1 MFPLPLKE
9 GHHSRPSDI
18 WLKELLFTPGA
29 RIHIKAPSGTGKSTL
44 IHSLYGLRH
53 DYDGSIFFHHQDLRQ
68 ADRETWA
75 KWRQQDLSIVF
86 QDLRLFSQL
95 TALENIQIK
104 NQLTN
109 HYTAEKIHAIA
120 AKLGIEG
127 KLDQSCGTLSY
138 GEQQR
143 VAIIRALMQPF
154 GWILLDEPFSHLDEK
169 NIRKA
174 ADLIQSEAGQRQA
187 GIIIVD
193 LEDDNRFDYTMKL
206 ML

>member
-1 MFPLPLKE
+1 MLPFPLKE
-9 GHHSRPSDI
+9 ARHNRASDI

-53 DYDGSIFFHHQDLRQ
+53 DYDGSIFFHQQDLRQ

-75 KWRQQDLSIVF
+75 KWRQQNLSIVF

-109 HYTAEKIHAIA
+109 HYPAEKIHNIA
-120 AKLGIEG
+120 AQLAIEG

-174 ADLIQSEAGQRQA
+174 ADLIQCEAGERQA

-193 LEDDNRFDYTMKL
+193 LEDDSRFDYTMKL
-206 ML
+206 RL

>member
-1 MFPLPLKE
+1 MLPFPLKE
-9 GHHSRPSDI
+9 ARHNRASDI

-53 DYDGSIFFHHQDLRQ
+53 DYDGNISFRQHNLRQ
-68 ADRETWA
+68 ADGEAWA

-109 HYTAEKIHAIA
+109 HYPAEKIHAIA
-120 AKLGIEG
+120 AQLGIED

-154 GWILLDEPFSHLDEK
+154 VWILLDEPFSHLDEQ
-169 NIRKA
+169 NTRKA
-174 ADLIQSEAGQRQA
+174 ADLIRSEAGQRQA

-206 ML
+206 SL